1 MKKRIMLGLAGFVI
15 ASQACAQPA
24 SAPWA
29 NLLSGAS
36 DVGAIGTTFDAR
48 QANVVCDGS
57 TDDEASL
64 NRVLAKAGEAARGG
78 SARSLI
84 YLPPAARPC
93 ILSRPLTVPGNVIL
107 FAQPG
112 TVTLKPSVASTA
124 NVLILALNAAHNVLI
139 YGIGFDGGLRD
150 PAPVLNPA
158 RLALVYAS
166 QNVIFDHAAF
176 RHSRGIG
183 LEWSNASDSGVRNSE
198 LVDIGNYWQQT
209 GRREDRLAA
218 LNWDCGNV
226 KNKSIFAN
234 HNTITNAGLDS
245 ISICNTDGVTVEGNK
260 LFIDTLQYEHIRSSD
275 YPAGIYVVRSSN
287 VVIARNLIQGAAGAC
302 IDVAEVANVTID
314 DNKGERCGASGA
326 AVAAVQNASILCNA
340 FLNNGRTSVSGLS
353 ATVQQGGITLF
364 GPSADVQIRSNDLR
378 DDQPH
383 PSQQWGIQAV
393 PGSGSIQQIEIAQD
407 NELSGNVRGATT
419 QDLQAAIVH
428 GVTQKAD
435 CAALPR

>member
-1 MKKRIMLGLAGFVI
+1 MKQSIMLALAGLVM
-15 ASQACAQPA
+15 ASQACAEPA
-24 SAPWA
+24 LVPWA

-64 NRVLAKAGEAARGG
+64 NGVLAKAGEAARGG

-93 ILSRPLTVPGNVIL
+93 ILSRPLTVPSNVIL

-112 TVTLKPSVASTA
+112 TVTLKPSISSTA
-124 NVLILALNAAHNVLI
+124 NVLILALNSAHNVLI
-139 YGIGFDGGLRD
+139 YGVGFDGGLRD
-150 PAPVLNPA
+150 PSPVQNPA

-183 LEWSNASDSGVRNSE
+183 LEWSIASDSGVRNSE
-198 LVDIGNYWQQT
+198 FVDIGNYWQQS

-218 LNWDCGNV
+218 LNWDCGEV
-226 KNKSIFAN
+226 SNKSIFAN
-234 HNTITNAGLDS
+234 DNAITNAGLDA
-245 ISICNTDGVTVEGNK
+245 ISICNTDGVTVDGNR
-260 LFIDTLQYEHIRSSD
+260 LFTDTLQYAHIQSQD

-287 VVIARNLIQGAAGAC
+287 VLIQRNLIRGAAGGC
-302 IDVAEVANVTID
+302 IDVAQVSNVTIT
-314 DNKGERCGASGA
+314 DNRGEKCGASGA
-326 AVAAVQNASILCNA
+326 AVAAVQNASISCNA
-340 FLNNGRTSVSGLS
+340 FLNNGRTTVSGLH
-353 ATVQQGGITLF
+353 ATVQLGGITLF
-364 GPSADVQIRSNDLR
+364 GPSAHIQIRSNDLR
-378 DDQPH
+378 DDQAR

-393 PGSGSIQQIEIAQD
+393 PGSGSIQEIEIGRD

-428 GVTQKAD
+428 SASPRPN
-435 CAALPR
+435 CAPLPR